1 MYLSHYNLDRKP
13 FQLTT
18 DPRFLWLG
26 EKHKEALATLKYGVV
41 DQKGFLLI
49 TGDVGTGKTTLINA
63 LLEDLQDDTLVANI
77 TNPSLDLMDF
87 LNFIAISFNI
97 SRKFDNKLDFIV
109 YFSHFLKKIYSDNKN
124 VLLIIDEAH
133 SLSKELLENIRLLSN
148 IELPEEK
155 LINIFLVGQ
164 NEINQ
169 TLASQECRALRQRI
183 MLIYQIKPLSEK
195 ETFEYIKYRLKVAGT
210 EIELFNQKA
219 IQEVYLFSNGY
230 PRLINVICDQ
240 ALLTG
245 YARNLKKITE
255 TIIKEC
261 SQELS
266 LPGETKKNKLLDFS
280 EQYDNKTNNTTPTM
294 SYHINLPQN
303 SKSKTQKPLVL
314 KLAMESLSQKNYD
327 RSVIFFENIIARNT
341 VNIPELKMYYSQAL
355 RGQARR
361 LLEKNPSEA
370 EILLLKAIEADPKN
384 AKAYF
389 DLGKFYTKSKDYS
402 KAIISYQK
410 AADLRYRL
418 PDIFFNLGFVYAA
431 TKDFENSEKMFLLV
445 AKLRPSYIDKV
456 LFNQALVQQKQ
467 GKRNQC
473 IENLQKALIINPK
486 NQKVQKYLNRFKGSL
501 GVPAD

>member
-1 MYLSHYNLDRKP
+1 M
-13 FQLTT
+13 
-18 DPRFLWLG
+18 
-26 EKHKEALATLKYGVV
+26 ATLKYGVV

-63 LLEDLQDDTLVANI
+63 LLEDLQGDTLVANI
-77 TNPSLDLMDF
+77 SNPSLGLIEF

-109 YFSHFLKKIYSDNKN
+109 YFSHFLKKVYSDNKN

-183 MLIYQIKPLSEK
+183 MLIYQIKPLSEI

-219 IQEVYLFSNGY
+219 IQEVYRFSNGY
-230 PRLINVICDQ
+230 PRLINIICDH
-240 ALLTG
+240 ALLSG
-245 YARNLKKITE
+245 YARNLKKISPA
-255 TIIKEC
+255 IIEEC

-266 LPGETKKNKLLDFS
+266 LPGETKKNTLSNFP
-280 EQYDNKTNNTTPTM
+280 EQHGIKRNNTTPAI
-294 SYHINLPQN
+294 SYPINLPQPV
-303 SKSKTQKPLVL
+303 KSKTQKSVL
-314 KLAMESLSQKNYD
+314 LELAMEALNQKNYD
-327 RSVIFFENIIARNT
+327 RSVVLFENMIARNT
-341 VNIPELKMYYSQAL
+341 ANIPELKLYYSQAL
-355 RGQARR
+355 RRQAGS
-361 LLEKNPSEA
+361 LLNNNPSKA
-370 EILLLKAIEADPKN
+370 EILLRKAIETDPQN
-384 AKAYF
+384 AEAYF
-389 DLGKFYTKSKDYS
+389 DLGKLYTKSKDYS
-402 KAIISYQK
+402 NAIRSYQK
-410 AADLRYRL
+410 AADLRYRS
-418 PDIFFNLGFVYAA
+418 PDIFFNLGFVYAV
-431 TKDFENSEKMFLLV
+431 TKNFVNAEKMFLLV
-445 AKLRPSYIDKV
+445 AKSRPPYLDKV

-467 GKRNQC
+467 GKRKQC

-486 NQKVQKYLNRFKGSL
+486 NQKVLKYLNRFKGSL
-501 GVPAD
+501 GVPAN

>member
-1 MYLSHYNLDRKP
+1 
-13 FQLTT
+13 
-18 DPRFLWLG
+18 
-26 EKHKEALATLKYGVV
+26 
-41 DQKGFLLI
+41 
-49 TGDVGTGKTTLINA
+49 
-63 LLEDLQDDTLVANI
+63 
-77 TNPSLDLMDF
+77 
-87 LNFIAISFNI
+87 
-97 SRKFDNKLDFIV
+97 
-109 YFSHFLKKIYSDNKN
+109 
-124 VLLIIDEAH
+124 
-133 SLSKELLENIRLLSN
+133 
-148 IELPEEK
+148 
-155 LINIFLVGQ
+155 
-164 NEINQ
+164 
-169 TLASQECRALRQRI
+169 
-183 MLIYQIKPLSEK
+183 
-195 ETFEYIKYRLKVAGT
+195 
-210 EIELFNQKA
+210 
-219 IQEVYLFSNGY
+219 
-230 PRLINVICDQ
+230 
-240 ALLTG
+240 
-245 YARNLKKITE
+245 
-255 TIIKEC
+255 
-261 SQELS
+261 
-266 LPGETKKNKLLDFS
+266 
-280 EQYDNKTNNTTPTM
+280 
-294 SYHINLPQN
+294 
-303 SKSKTQKPLVL
+303 
-314 KLAMESLSQKNYD
+314 MESLSQKNYD
-327 RSVIFFENIIARNT
+327 RSVILFENIIARNT